1 MAAGSRRRA
10 RTVALQAL
18 FEADSSRH
26 SPPEVLERMLR
37 EQGLPASSAEFARAL
52 VQGVLAEQA
61 RIDQAIAQAA
71 PAWPVD
77 QLPAVDRNILRLAI
91 HEILG
96 DNGTPVKAIIN
107 EAIELA
113 KSFGSENSA
122 RFVNG
127 VLGTIER
134 QRSEL
139 IASGRSREG
148 GD

>member
-1 MAAGSRRRA
+1 MAGSRRRA
-10 RTVALQAL
+10 RTAALQAL
-18 FEADSSRH
+18 FEADTSRH
-26 SPPEVLERMLR
+26 SPVDALERALG
-37 EQGLPASSAEFARAL
+37 EQGLPAAAAQFAREL
-52 VQGVLAEQA
+52 VQGVLAEQE
-61 RIDQAIAQAA
+61 RIDQVIAGAA

-96 DNGTPVKAIIN
+96 DNGTPVKAVIN

-122 RFVNG
+122 RFING

>member
-18 FEADSSRH
+18 FEADSSHH
-26 SPPEVLERMLR
+26 SPLEVLERMLR
-37 EQGLPASSAEFARAL
+37 EQGLPAPSTEFARAL
-52 VQGVLAEQA
+52 VQGVLADQE
-61 RIDQAIAQAA
+61 RIDQAIARVA

-96 DNGTPVKAIIN
+96 DNGAPVKAVIN

-122 RFVNG
+122 KFING

-139 IASGRSREG
+139 IASGRPREG

>member
-1 MAAGSRRRA
+1 MAGGRRRA
-10 RTVALQAL
+10 RIVALQAL

-26 SPPEVLERMLR
+26 SPLEVLQRMLA
-37 EQGLPASSAEFARAL
+37 EQGLPAPSAEFARAL
-52 VQGVLAEQA
+52 IQGVVEQQDQ
-61 RIDQAIAQAA
+61 IDRAIARAA

-96 DNGTPVKAIIN
+96 DNGTPVKAVIN

-113 KSFGSENSA
+113 KSFGSDNSA

-127 VLGTIER
+127 VLGTIQR

-139 IASGRSREG
+139 IASGRPREG
-148 GD
+148 GE

>member
-1 MAAGSRRRA
+1 MAGSRRRA
-10 RTVALQAL
+10 RTAALQAL

-26 SPPEVLERMLR
+26 APLDVLERTLR
-37 EQGLPASSAEFARAL
+37 EQGLPGPAAQFAREL
-52 VQGVLAEQA
+52 VQGVLAQQE
-61 RIDQAIAQAA
+61 RIDEVIAQAA

-96 DNGTPVKAIIN
+96 DNGTPVKAVIN

-122 RFVNG
+122 RFING

-139 IASGRSREG
+139 IASGRPREG